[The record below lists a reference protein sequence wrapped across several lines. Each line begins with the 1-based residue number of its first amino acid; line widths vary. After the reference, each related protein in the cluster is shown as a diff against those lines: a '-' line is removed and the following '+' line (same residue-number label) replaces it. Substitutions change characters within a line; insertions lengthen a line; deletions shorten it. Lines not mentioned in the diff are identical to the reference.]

1 MDKFEKRW
9 IRREFNKTNGM
20 IFLYKILFGQLT
32 FLIMM
37 AMYRLLTNILMTEL
51 SGI

>member
-32 FLIMM
+32 FLDHDGDVP
-37 AMYRLLTNILMTEL
+37 AV
-51 SGI
+51 SG

>member
-20 IFLYKILFGQLT
+20 IFLYKILFWPTHFFDHDGDVP
-32 FLIMM
+32 
-37 AMYRLLTNILMTEL
+37 AV
-51 SGI
+51 SG